1 MITTLN
7 VLIERNMK
15 YDSSAFISALHA
27 VHVFACASSG
37 LFSLT
42 EPEEES
48 PVIFGLHLLY
58 S

>member
-37 LFSLT
+37 FSLT